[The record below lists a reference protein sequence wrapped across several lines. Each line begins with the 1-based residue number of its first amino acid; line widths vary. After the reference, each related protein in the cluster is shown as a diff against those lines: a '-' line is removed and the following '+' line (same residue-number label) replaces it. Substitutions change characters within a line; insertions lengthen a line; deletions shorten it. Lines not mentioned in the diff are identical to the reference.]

1 MGKMHGR
8 DAADQFQQKSKNI
21 LIGLFVLTCLG
32 TLVFYWFVAPELLY
46 HTLTGFMLSYPVLWG
61 MIFLWSDASETEK
74 AKRFFLTTGSI
85 AFTVGFLELLVVAH
99 IVDFRTVLG
108 TPIFEPWRNP
118 ANLNDP
124 KLLHIHK
131 PYDRWVWEGIEYRY
145 DQYGFR
151 NETDLKMADLI
162 VVGDSFVEGWG
173 VSAADLLTN
182 QLARQLNRPVANL
195 GQSWY
200 GPQQELELLRRYGL
214 KLAPKVCVWVFFEGN
229 DLWDFHRYKEA
240 TQDWE
245 NYSKDF
251 HSFRQRS
258 FTKNAV
264 SAFGRLLN
272 SMQNPNV
279 SRMDHNQGQSGI
291 FTSPSGEETRLTFYQ
306 KSHHLSE
313 KDRIALEEIRLI
325 LGQAHKL
332 CHAAEAKFLLVFVPT
347 KFRVYRDFM
356 EFDSH
361 ALPRDWVI
369 NDLPQKI
376 EAMVSEDLPDVKFL
390 DLTTVFIEQVKQES
404 LLYFDDDTHWSA
416 EGHRLAAAAIAN
428 VLGHWIKNWSVRR
441 ASMKYPE
448 ITISSK

>member
-1 MGKMHGR
+1 MDPASQSH
-8 DAADQFQQKSKNI
+8 QKSKWI
-21 LIGLFVLTCLG
+21 LIGLFVLSCLG
-32 TLVFYWFVAPELLY
+32 TLVFYWLVVPTSLD
-46 HTLTGFMLSYPVLWG
+46 HTLAGLMLSYLVLWSI
-61 MIFLWSDASETEK
+61 IFLWSDASSFEM
-74 AKRFFLTTGSI
+74 AKRFFLATGSI
-85 AFTVGFLELLVVAH
+85 LLTVGFLELLVVAH
-99 IVDFRTVLG
+99 IVDFRMVLG

-173 VSAADLLTN
+173 VSAADLLTT
-182 QLARQLNRPVANL
+182 QLSRHFDRPVANL

-200 GPQQELELLRRYGL
+200 GPQQELELLRQYGL

-229 DLWDFHRYKEA
+229 DLWDFHRYKVA
-240 TQDWE
+240 TQDWQTF
-245 NYSKDF
+245 SKDF

-264 SAFGRLLN
+264 VAFGRLLN
-272 SMQNPNV
+272 PMKNPNV
-279 SRMDHNQGQSGI
+279 SRMEHPDKGQSGI

-306 KSHHLSE
+306 KGHHLSE

-325 LGQAHKL
+325 FGQAHKL
-332 CHAAEAKFLLVFVPT
+332 CHAAGAKFLLVFAPT

-356 EFDSH
+356 EFDTH
-361 ALPRDWVI
+361 ALLRDWVI

-376 EAMVSEDLPDVKFL
+376 EAMVYEDLPDVEFL
-390 DLTTVFIEQVKQES
+390 DLTTVFIKQVKQGS

-416 EGHRLAAAAIAN
+416 EGHRVAASAIAKF
-428 VLGHWIKNWSVRR
+428 LGQW
-441 ASMKYPE
+441 E
-448 ITISSK
+448 